1 MGISE
6 RIKTI
11 NNKIEQNKAQYNLDG
26 QTVKI
31 SAILSGNVR
40 KYEFLTVKDI
50 LPEKDMLEKA
60 ATVIRLEYLLLGKA
74 FEKQTNV
81 IKKQTE
87 NINMKEGK
95 RNN

>member
-26 QTVKI
+26 HTVKI

-60 ATVIRLEYLLLGKA
+60 ATVKA
-74 FEKQTNV
+74 
-81 IKKQTE
+81 
-87 NINMKEGK
+87 
-95 RNN
+95 